1 VSPPPSVCNDRNQ
14 DDSAFGTWGC
24 SGCVQHKEKRPEL
37 NARVARLRLHL
48 KRADV
53 ADRAAVNL
61 AAGEP
66 LYRYRQITM
75 SRLSLVGRDWLAYL
89 RRPNEAASTG

>member
-1 VSPPPSVCNDRNQ
+1 VRGATAASGRRSRN
-14 DDSAFGTWGC
+14 
-24 SGCVQHKEKRPEL
+24 GCVKP
-37 NARVARLRLHL
+37 RLRLHL
-48 KRADV
+48 KRTHV

-89 RRPNEAASTG
+89 RRPNEAASTA